1 MRIVT
6 ALAAIFYLAIPAS
19 LVAQPYPSRPI
30 KLIVPYTAGGSTD
43 ATARIV
49 GEAMSA
55 ILAQPVVVENRP
67 GGTATLG
74 IDLVAKSKPDG
85 YTLGVSGVAATAI
98 IPVIDSKLS
107 YSPLRDLDVIAGL
120 ISVDGVVVARPGLKQ
135 NNISELLEFARANPD
150 KVTYSTAGI
159 AGPAHL
165 NFEHLQHLAKVKM
178 LHVPFAGD
186 VPAITSVLT
195 GDVDIAV
202 VATASAAPF
211 LSDGKLKALA
221 ANGPGAARM
230 KILPQVLSVIE
241 QTGFKDYNPHTWSV
255 LVAAK
260 GTPPDI
266 IDVLNKAVNEAL
278 AKPDVKD
285 RLERLGLTP
294 LAGGDARWAQKFV
307 TGEIEEKRKVI
318 ELTGLKRE

>member
-107 YSPLRDLDVIAGL
+107 YSPLRIWTSL
-120 ISVDGVVVARPGLKQ
+120 
-135 NNISELLEFARANPD
+135 
-150 KVTYSTAGI
+150 
-159 AGPAHL
+159 PA
-165 NFEHLQHLAKVKM
+165 
-178 LHVPFAGD
+178 
-186 VPAITSVLT
+186 
-195 GDVDIAV
+195 
-202 VATASAAPF
+202 
-211 LSDGKLKALA
+211 
-221 ANGPGAARM
+221 
-230 KILPQVLSVIE
+230 
-241 QTGFKDYNPHTWSV
+241 
-255 LVAAK
+255 
-260 GTPPDI
+260 
-266 IDVLNKAVNEAL
+266 
-278 AKPDVKD
+278 
-285 RLERLGLTP
+285 
-294 LAGGDARWAQKFV
+294 
-307 TGEIEEKRKVI
+307 
-318 ELTGLKRE
+318 